1 MADDD
6 SVAERDPTSDRL
18 RRSLDIAGEA
28 YDVPAADREAF
39 LDAACGEDA
48 ALRQAVDDLMA
59 FDAESHTL
67 LDGGLDELFAP
78 PPVESVGGYRV
89 VGELGR
95 GGMGI
100 VYAAERVD
108 GTFEKTVAL
117 KLVQHGKATADAA
130 RRFAR
135 ERRVLARLDHPGIAR
150 LLDGGVTPDGRP
162 YFIMERVDGVPL
174 TAYAA
179 AHDLDTDAR
188 LGLLL
193 DVCDAVAHAH
203 RLLIV
208 HRDLKPSNVF
218 VAEDETGAS
227 QVKLLDFGIA
237 KALDEDDDEEALT
250 QTGGGALTPAY
261 AAPEQVAGEPVTA
274 ATDVYALGVMAYE
287 LLVGKRPYG
296 FASRAPAEV
305 ARVVREAQPTRPSE
319 AVRTTTRTAAQAP
332 ADAPEA
338 EDPAHRADPDRW
350 AAPPKRLRGDLD
362 AIVLQALRKEPE
374 RRYATAAE
382 LAADLRRH
390 VEGRPVRARG
400 DGWGYRANRFVRRHA
415 LAVSVTAALAL
426 ALVGGTAAVLW
437 QARETAR
444 EAARANAT
452 LDYVLGMFEAV
463 DPVELEGGQLRPA
476 DLLAPGLR
484 QAAALDDQPLVQ
496 ASLLEGLGRLG
507 VGLGLFAT
515 ADSVLSRAV
524 DVRRRVQGADH
535 AELAA
540 PLTLLAR
547 SRIAERRYDEA
558 IEAGEE
564 AVRLLADGRDPDA
577 LAEAQVVLGTVHER
591 RGDTEA
597 ATALMRSAVRHARKP
612 ALRVEALT
620 GLAIQ
625 LTDSD
630 SLDAALPLFRQATDL
645 AVRAFG
651 PTDPRT
657 ADALYDRANAVQTAG
672 DTEEASQLHAQALA
686 VYERAYGRGDYRTGR
701 SLYTLAVLNH
711 TADPAAAERYYRDA
725 LTAYEASTL
734 DGDHLWREYARVGLG
749 ALLLSTD
756 RPTEALPLLT
766 TGAATF
772 AEDLGADD
780 PRTQAARA
788 QRALALAQTGRASE
802 GVAMLRRLDAEL
814 AQVEPTGGLRLSV
827 LEKLA
832 QALDASGQARAADGV
847 RRQIDG
853 LKRDA
858 GPSPS

>member
-6 SVAERDPTSDRL
+6 SVAERDPTADRL

-39 LDAACGEDA
+39 LDVACGEDA

-188 LGLLL
+188 LELLL

-218 VAEDETGAS
+218 VAEDETGAP

-305 ARVVREAQPTRPSE
+305 ARVVRESQPTRPSE
-319 AVRTTTRTAAQAP
+319 AVRTTTQPAAA
-332 ADAPEA
+332 APEA
-338 EDPAHRADPDRW
+338 ADPARW
-350 AAPPKRLRGDLD
+350 AAPTKRLRGDLD

-390 VEGRPVRARG
+390 VEGRPVTARG
-400 DGWGYRANRFVRRHA
+400 DGLGYRASRFVRRHA

-426 ALVGGTAAVLW
+426 VLVGGTAAVLW

-484 QAAALDDQPLVQ
+484 QAAALDAQPLVQ

-507 VGLGLFAT
+507 VGLGEFAL
-515 ADSVLSRAV
+515 ADSVLSQAV
-524 DVRRRVQGADH
+524 GVRRRVQGADH
-535 AELAA
+535 PDLAA

-547 SRIAERRYDEA
+547 SRIAERRYDDA
-558 IEAGEE
+558 IEAGDE
-564 AVRLLADGRDPDA
+564 AIRLLTDGRDPDA

-591 RGDTEA
+591 RGDTDV
-597 ATALMRSAVRHARKP
+597 ATALMRSAVRTAQKP

-645 AVRAFG
+645 ALRTFG

-657 ADALYDRANAVQTAG
+657 ADALYDHANAVQTAG
-672 DTEEASQLHAQALA
+672 ETDEAAQLHAQALA
-686 VYERAYGRGDYRTGR
+686 VYQRAYGRGDYRTGR

-725 LTAYEASTL
+725 LVAYDASTL

-756 RPTEALPLLT
+756 RPAEALPLLT
-766 TGAATF
+766 AGVAAF
-772 AEDLGADD
+772 SEDLGADD

-788 QRALALAQTGRASE
+788 QRALALAQTGRVSE
-802 GVAMLRRLDAEL
+802 GVVLLRDLDAEL
-814 AQVEPTGGLRLSV
+814 VRDAPTGALRISV
-827 LEKLA
+827 LDKLA
-832 QALDASGQARAADGV
+832 EALQAGGRRGDADAV
-847 RRQIDG
+847 RRQKDA
-853 LKRDA
+853 LERDA